1 MTTQIKTSNITDGAI
16 TGNLLSA
23 TAIVDSLGFTPANAN
38 NVISADNYARDKA
51 NGAYDQANTA
61 TNNAASASSY
71 ANTGINLAQ
80 SSFNQ
85 GNSTATVAN
94 TAVNN
99 AASASLYANTGINN
113 AASASAYA
121 NAGITLAQA
130 SFNQAN
136 TTQTFV
142 VSSVNFST
150 GKGNAIS
157 ISGASG
163 AAAVYLNTLTS
174 GSLLAMRLTNSS
186 SGKIYNGYFTLSS
199 TASGGYATVS
209 SWTPFVSGGNN
220 PITDGASFT
229 DSTSPEIY
237 TDIYLARNSRV
248 NDVTGL
254 AQAAFNAANSTATVA
269 NTAVN
274 NAASASLYA
283 NTGINNAASA
293 SAYANAGITLAQ
305 ASFNQANTTQTFA
318 VGGLFTEVAYVVSKG
333 SSLQFGSATGALSN
347 YLSTLTSGSLLAM
360 RLTNSSSGKIYN
372 GYFTLSSTPTGGGF
386 ATVSS
391 WTPFVSGGNNPIT
404 DGATFTDST
413 TAEVYTDIRLARN
426 SRLNDV
432 TGLAQAAFNAANST
446 ATVANTD
453 FTTISVTA
461 ATYGNATSI
470 PSITLTANGRISSIT
485 NTAISIPAGTSIT
498 GTANQVIASASTG
511 EVTLSLPQSI
521 GTTNSVQFG
530 SLGVGTGASAN
541 TGEIRATNDITAFY
555 SDDRLKTKLGNIE
568 NALEKLTTLSGF
580 YYEPNQTAQNLGYEV
595 KRHVGVS
602 AQDVQAVMP
611 EVVKPAPISDQ
622 YLTVQYEKLI
632 PLLIEAIKELKAEV
646 DELKGK

>member
-1 MTTQIKTSNITDGAI
+1 MTTRIKSNNITAGSI
-16 TGNLLSA
+16 TATLLYD
-23 TAIVDSLGFTPANAN
+23 TAIQDKLGYIPADAN
-38 NVISADNYARDKA
+38 NVISADEYARGKA

-61 TNNAASASSY
+61 TNNS
-71 ANTGINLAQ
+71 
-80 SSFNQ
+80 
-85 GNSTATVAN
+85 V
-94 TAVNN
+94 
-99 AASASLYANTGINN
+99 SASLYANTGINN
-113 AASASAYA
+113 AASASLYA
-121 NAGITLAQA
+121 NTGITLAQA
-130 SFNQAN
+130 SFNQ
-136 TTQTFV
+136 
-142 VSSVNFST
+142 
-150 GKGNAIS
+150 G
-157 ISGASG
+157 
-163 AAAVYLNTLTS
+163 
-174 GSLLAMRLTNSS
+174 
-186 SGKIYNGYFTLSS
+186 
-199 TASGGYATVS
+199 
-209 SWTPFVSGGNN
+209 
-220 PITDGASFT
+220 
-229 DSTSPEIY
+229 
-237 TDIYLARNSRV
+237 
-248 NDVTGL
+248 
-254 AQAAFNAANSTATVA
+254 NSTATV
-269 NTAVN
+269 
-274 NAASASLYA
+274 A

-318 VGGLFTEVAYVVSKG
+318 VGGLFTQVEFQTGKG
-333 SSLQFGSATGALSN
+333 SFISVSSATGALSN

-360 RLTNSSSGKIYN
+360 RLVNGGSGKIYN
-372 GYFTLSSTPTGGGF
+372 GYFTLSSTPSSGF
-386 ATVSS
+386 ASVSS

-404 DGATFTDST
+404 DGNNFIDAGI
-413 TAEVYTDIRLARN
+413 AEIYTDIYLARN
-426 SRLNDV
+426 SRVNDV

-461 ATYGNATSI
+461 ATYGNTTSI

>member
-237 TDIYLARNSRV
+237 TDIYLARNSR
-248 NDVTGL
+248 
-254 AQAAFNAANSTATVA
+254 
-269 NTAVN
+269 
-274 NAASASLYA
+274 
-283 NTGINNAASA
+283 
-293 SAYANAGITLAQ
+293 
-305 ASFNQANTTQTFA
+305 
-318 VGGLFTEVAYVVSKG
+318 
-333 SSLQFGSATGALSN
+333 
-347 YLSTLTSGSLLAM
+347 
-360 RLTNSSSGKIYN
+360 
-372 GYFTLSSTPTGGGF
+372 
-386 ATVSS
+386 
-391 WTPFVSGGNNPIT
+391 
-404 DGATFTDST
+404 
-413 TAEVYTDIRLARN
+413 
-426 SRLNDV
+426 LNDV